1 VAAAV
6 TASGLPIVDTMVS
19 VNVVYIASVGASLF
33 GLLRGKGG
41 LIVDETWAISAGF
54 FAAVAVYVPTWV
66 GWSIPNVELL
76 ALLFG
81 LASATLARVALHRR
95 HRAVGY
101 RAMRRY

>member
-1 VAAAV
+1 V

-33 GLLRGKGG
+33 GLLRGKDG
-41 LIVDETWAISAGF
+41 LNVDETWAISAGF

-66 GWSIPNVELL
+66 DRSIPNVELL

-81 LASATLARVALHRR
+81 LVSATLARVALHRR
-95 HRAVGY
+95 HRDLGY
-101 RAMRRY
+101 RAVRRY